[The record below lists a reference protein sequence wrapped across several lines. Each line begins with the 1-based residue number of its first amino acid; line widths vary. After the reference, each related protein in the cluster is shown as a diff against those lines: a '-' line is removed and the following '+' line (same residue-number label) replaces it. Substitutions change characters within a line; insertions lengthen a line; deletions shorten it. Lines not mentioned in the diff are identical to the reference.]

1 MSNEKQ
7 QARGGLETID
17 IKGKAYV
24 TVAER
29 IKAVTD
35 IEDLAK
41 NRYEIDKWETFELN
55 DRQFLTCHIIVMPEQ
70 EVITAKSGDDF
81 AQRMVKKGKRYS
93 GTAQIS
99 FTGGMVNT
107 TSGYENAET
116 SALGRAL
123 AFAGI
128 GLLEG
133 VASADEI
140 HKANESKP
148 APKKLDTEQV
158 AKLLSLAK
166 HKGYAEKDEAIAFV
180 NEILG
185 STDFTGLDP
194 VHFEE
199 YKSALSA
206 APATE
211 PFK

>member
-1 MSNEKQ
+1 MSDTK
-7 QARGGLETID
+7 ARGGLETID
-17 IKGKAYV
+17 IKGKPYV

-29 IKAVTD
+29 VKAVTD
-35 IEDLAK
+35 MEDLDK
-41 NRYEIDKWETFELN
+41 NRYEIERWERFTIGER
-55 DRQFLTCHIIVMPEQ
+55 DFLTCHILVGKPRYE
-70 EVITAKSGDDF
+70 
-81 AQRMVKKGKRYS
+81 VKKDDEEAEWLIGGCKRYS

-140 HKANESKP
+140 NKAHATPAE
-148 APKKLDTEQV
+148 APKRIDTDQA

-166 HKGYAEKDEAIAFV
+166 LKGYTDKAEAVEFLNGIAG
-180 NEILG
+180 E
-185 STDFTGLDP
+185 DFTQLDP
-194 VHFEE
+194 KNFEAV
-199 YKSALSA
+199 KA
-206 APATE
+206 AVSMHDGKE
-211 PFK
+211 PF

>member
-1 MSNEKQ
+1 MADKQ

-35 IEDLAK
+35 IENLEA
-41 NRYEIDKWETFELN
+41 NRYEIESWERFEL
-55 DRQFLTCHIIVMPEQ
+55 DGRHFLTCHIRIGNPPVAALPEEQQ
-70 EVITAKSGDDF
+70 ESDY
-81 AQRMVKKGKRYS
+81 RKRYS
-93 GTAQIS
+93 GTSQIS

-140 HKANESKP
+140 HKARAAAPEAPQKP
-148 APKKLDTEQV
+148 EL
-158 AKLLSLAK
+158 
-166 HKGYAEKDEAIAFV
+166 
-180 NEILG
+180 
-185 STDFTGLDP
+185 LDP
-194 VHFEE
+194 SKMKTLRSLMASTGHTGDKATDLCQFIINKEAPTNNAEVDQLI
-199 YKSALSA
+199 SAL
-206 APATE
+206 E
-211 PFK
+211 GK